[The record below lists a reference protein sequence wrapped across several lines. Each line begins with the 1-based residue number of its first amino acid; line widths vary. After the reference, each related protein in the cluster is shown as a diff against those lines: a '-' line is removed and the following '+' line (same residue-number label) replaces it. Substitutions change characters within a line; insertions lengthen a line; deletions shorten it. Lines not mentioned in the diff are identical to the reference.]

1 MLGWLPKASCHGY
14 RNQPEPKRTQTASWV
29 SIAVTAYQEE
39 KWENGVFLKVFTALL
54 GYIFEKT
61 N

>member
-29 SIAVTAYQEE
+29 STAYQEE